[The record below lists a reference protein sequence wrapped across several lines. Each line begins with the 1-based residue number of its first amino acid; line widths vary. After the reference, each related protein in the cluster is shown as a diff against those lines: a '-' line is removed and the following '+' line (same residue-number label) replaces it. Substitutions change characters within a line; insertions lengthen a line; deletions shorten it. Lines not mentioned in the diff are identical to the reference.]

1 MGSTAS
7 ADKSAWNAVGD
18 TASDEAAAGKGKRGP
33 AAGDETTVRL
43 KVDVSSVDEASRTT
57 VWRTVT
63 DETTA
68 KRGSVVRR
76 FRRNHRT
83 AAVAIA
89 SAEKSVCTGVGGVVA
104 NEAAGRRG
112 SGTGDHRRK
121 REHRTTTGCVTSVSG
136 DLLS

>member
-1 MGSTAS
+1 M
-7 ADKSAWNAVGD
+7 DKSAWNAVGG
-18 TASDEAAAGKGKRGP
+18 TASDEAAGGKGKQGP
-33 AAGDETTVRL
+33 AAAGEPTVRL

-89 SAEKSVCTGVGGVVA
+89 SGQRGRVEKGER
-104 NEAAGRRG
+104 NR
-112 SGTGDHRRK
+112 
-121 REHRTTTGCVTSVSG
+121 
-136 DLLS
+136 